1 MVQIFAGWCRDQK
14 LSWKEKKLGKL
25 SEKDQSFK
33 KRSEVKS
40 AGGHII
46 GEADAGSIRGQS
58 CSRLLWQKRGPLSL
72 GGETDSGITFKE
84 VKRSD
89 NEYTAKQWDNGH
101 SSWPTPISAVV
112 PQKLKQKI
120 WEDKFID
127 LAIINNLL
135 PDLENSNFTFKQRS
149 CILLLYIMENFWM
162 QHQIS

>member
-1 MVQIFAGWCRDQK
+1 MKRIKV
-14 LSWKEKKLGKL
+14 L
-25 SEKDQSFK
+25 K

-46 GEADAGSIRGQS
+46 GEADTGSIRGQS
-58 CSRLLWQKRGPLSL
+58 CSRLLGQKRGPLSL

-135 PDLENSNFTFKQRS
+135 PDLENSNFTFK
-149 CILLLYIMENFWM
+149 
-162 QHQIS
+162 

>member
-1 MVQIFAGWCRDQK
+1 MQDDAETKSCREK
-14 LSWKEKKLGKL
+14 KKKLGKL

-58 CSRLLWQKRGPLSL
+58 CSRLLGQKRGPLSL

-89 NEYTAKQWDNGH
+89 NEYTAKQ
-101 SSWPTPISAVV
+101 
-112 PQKLKQKI
+112 
-120 WEDKFID
+120 
-127 LAIINNLL
+127 
-135 PDLENSNFTFKQRS
+135 
-149 CILLLYIMENFWM
+149 
-162 QHQIS
+162 